1 MKIEKHLEQLKL
13 KIPTQNKKNQ
23 QTIKLI
29 NEDVTNIKTK
39 MES

>member
-1 MKIEKHLEQLKL
+1 MKTEKHLEQLKL
-13 KIPTQNKKNQ
+13 KIPLQNKNNQ

-29 NEDVTNIKTK
+29 NDKVTNTKTK